1 MGGVVIVILAF
12 ATGFLLIF
20 AANLVIVDMFQR
32 EQQEV
37 KQRMQEEMRQ
47 LDRQR
52 AREDLR
58 MRKEL
63 SELAEEAYGETAL
76 GSQGFRDRLKSLISQ
91 AGLQLSLQR
100 LLMLSGASAG
110 LAGLAGGVLTGSL
123 VLGIVLALVG
133 AAVPMLYIQFKR
145 QQRLEMLRSQL
156 PDCFDLMGRIL
167 RAGQTISQAM
177 HAVSQEFKPPLA
189 TEFSYCYE
197 QQNLGLSAEIALRD
211 LARRTGLLE
220 IKIFVLAML
229 VHRQTGGNLTELL
242 DKLSDI
248 VRDRYRLRGKIK
260 SLTSEGRLQ
269 GVILMALPVG
279 VYGMLLLINRPYAIK
294 LFDHPWLPIT
304 TLAMMGLGAILIRK
318 IVNFDF

>member
-76 GSQGFRDRLKSLISQ
+76 GSQGFRDRLKALISQ